1 MSYQDRYSLLVSR
14 CRVVAVKLARQR
26 RHLERARQRMLN
38 AGMAASL
45 ALVIAFT
52 LASPQAWPS
61 SGGGHSATPHSH
73 THKKGGSQSSKT
85 PTW

>member
-1 MSYQDRYSLLVSR
+1 MSRSDRLPLISR
-14 CRVVAVKLARQR
+14 AFYRAVRVRRNLAKARRRAGIFMVALAIG
-26 RHLERARQRMLN
+26 L
-38 AGMAASL
+38 ST
-45 ALVIAFT
+45 V
-52 LASPQAWPS
+52 QAWPS